1 MPIEQLLKRSGIGSV
16 ETREPAAAFADPLT
30 LGPPAPGEGPY
41 LEVRSVASGLATL
54 YEKFRNTLDYRDEHL
69 IRVYAIR
76 RILKRRLVRGAQA
89 HEVTQPLLQELI
101 RGGYVG
107 TNAIPERELPL
118 YHALITKYIQLFHW
132 LVATGGENVS
142 AKTWDWVFV
151 LAANELEERLV
162 PAPHRAL
169 AAERLIQMVIQQ
181 QLLRQWNLSQ
191 EEEWN
196 QATIA
201 VCRSLLKLNN
211 DMISWVLFRHEIP
224 RWVETPDEQEVV
236 QVAQHFLGIQ
246 KRIDAALR
254 SAAGDR
260 LSRHIKPAS
269 TTLWLLLETM
279 QEAEDRPSLLERPSL
294 LKTAL
299 LETISSRSKSIRR
312 RLSRTLR
319 RSLLYIFL
327 TKMALALLVEV
338 PFDRLVQGSVN
349 YTNLAFNIAAP
360 LLLLLIFGLLVRVP
374 GQENTEAIVST
385 AEAMVYG
392 GSVSFDPLRPPA
404 SHRAI
409 LNRLFQASYTVIYL
423 VTFGVIVTILLR
435 FGFTVLGILLF
446 LLFLSIVSFF
456 GFRIREQAQDLIVI
470 KGQERFLVFLA
481 VLFFLPILR
490 TGRWISQQSSKINVF
505 LYLVD
510 LFIEAPLQAFLEF
523 FDKFTGFVREKK
535 DDVTS

>member
-224 RWVETPDEQEVV
+224 RWLETPDEQEVV
-236 QVAQHFLGIQ
+236 RVAQHFLGIQ

-279 QEAEDRPSLLERPSL
+279 QEAEDRPLLLERPSL

-404 SHRAI
+404 SHRAV

>member
-404 SHRAI
+404 SHRAV

>member
-132 LVATGGENVS
+132 LVATGGESVS

-224 RWVETPDEQEVV
+224 RWLETPDEQEVV
-236 QVAQHFLGIQ
+236 RVAQHFLGIQ

>member
-1 MPIEQLLKRSGIGSV
+1 MPIEQLLKHSGTGAI
-16 ETREPAAAFADPLT
+16 ETREPATVFADPLT

-41 LEVRSVASGLATL
+41 LEVRSVATGLATL

-89 HEVTQPLLQELI
+89 HELTQPLLQELI

-107 TNAIPERELPL
+107 TNAIPERELPG
-118 YHALITKYIQLFHW
+118 YHDLITKYIQLFH
-132 LVATGGENVS
+132 LLASAGGEEVS

-162 PAPHRAL
+162 PAPHRVL
-169 AAERLIQMVIQQ
+169 AAERLVQMVIKQ

-191 EEEWN
+191 ESERS
-196 QATIA
+196 QVTIA

-211 DMISWVLFRHEIP
+211 DMISWVLFRQAFP
-224 RWVETPDEQEVV
+224 RWMDTPNEHEVMR
-236 QVAQHFLGIQ
+236 VARDFLAIQ
-246 KRIDAALR
+246 KEIESALR
-254 SAAGDR
+254 SPAGDR

-279 QEAEDRPSLLERPSL
+279 QEADDRSSLLERPSL
-294 LKTAL
+294 LKAAL
-299 LETISSRSKSIRR
+299 LEAISSRTKSMRK
-312 RLSRTLR
+312 RLNRTLR

-327 TKMALALLVEV
+327 TKMALAVLVEV
-338 PFDRLVQGSVN
+338 PFDRFVQGSVN
-349 YTNLAFNIAAP
+349 YTNLAFNIGAP
-360 LLLLLIFGLLVRVP
+360 LILLLIFGLLVRVP

-392 GSVSFDPLRPPA
+392 GSASFDPLRPPA
-404 SHRAI
+404 SHRAV

-456 GFRIREQAQDLIVI
+456 GFRIREQAQDLIVT

-505 LYLVD
+505 LYLID